1 MAQFTNQA
9 QLSYGG
15 TVLNSNVAV
24 GEIREVLSAAK
35 ATTSSGYT
43 VGEDVTYIVSIVNSG
58 TSPYTG
64 VTVTDSMGEY
74 ALRDGYER
82 LSADLCRRLCA
93 AVCRRRSAD
102 CADRSCG

>member
-74 ALRDGYER
+74 ER
-82 LSADLCRRLCA
+82 LSADLCRRLYA

>member
-1 MAQFTNQA
+1 M
-9 QLSYGG
+9 
-15 TVLNSNVAV
+15 VAV

-64 VTVTDSMGEY
+64 VTVTDSIGRVR
-74 ALRDGYER
+74 ARDQVRASIRDPMSAASAR
-82 LSADLCRRLCA
+82 LYIDGVLQTAPTVARTIP
-93 AVCRRRSAD
+93 
-102 CADRSCG
+102 